1 MLGDNIIDSE
11 GIEGEITSEK
21 GFGFLSIDTRFAKEK
36 ITRQT
41 KGYIKNIS
49 DSLNECIGIK
59 VFGYEIHNG
68 TTTIKN
74 KEQIFI
80 ENENGDILGTFN
92 KNVIGTYLHGIFD
105 DNNFLNSF
113 INKLMINKGINIL
126 DKELMNYKKYKLTQY
141 DELTKLFEEN
151 IDLNRI
157 FNK

>member
-1 MLGDNIIDSE
+1 M
-11 GIEGEITSEK
+11 
-21 GFGFLSIDTRFAKEK
+21 
-36 ITRQT
+36 
-41 KGYIKNIS
+41 
-49 DSLNECIGIK
+49 
-59 VFGYEIHNG
+59 
-68 TTTIKN
+68 
-74 KEQIFI
+74 
-80 ENENGDILGTFN
+80 GTFN